1 MFASQCAAAMD
12 NAQTTVAL
20 RMAYERSQEEL
31 RIVQTEYER
40 TSTATSQA
48 IKIFYSYA
56 HEDKELRDE
65 LDRRLCTLKCLG
77 WITTWNDGNIQPGT
91 HWKRE
96 IELQSD
102 TADLVLLLVSPNF
115 INSDYCWD
123 VEMPRALERLRA
135 GEVHVVPISLRLVDW
150 IGTQI
155 SELRAL
161 PAGGKPID
169 KWDNRDDAFH
179 HVVMGIRGV
188 VELMRSQP

>member
-65 LDRRLCTLKCLG
+65 LDRRLGTLKCLG

-91 HWKRE
+91 HWKR
-96 IELQSD
+96 
-102 TADLVLLLVSPNF
+102 V
-115 INSDYCWD
+115 
-123 VEMPRALERLRA
+123 
-135 GEVHVVPISLRLVDW
+135 GLRLVDW

-179 HVVMGIRGV
+179 NVVMGIRGV